1 MKVTLKY
8 FGLIADIVNTNEEI
22 VDLSVTECTT
32 EGLMEILNQK
42 YPDLLNTNFAIAINQ
57 SIITSVTS
65 LSNEDI
71 IALLP
76 PFAGG

>member
-1 MKVTLKY
+1 MKITLKY